1 MPSSQSN
8 PPAPPSAFSLTS
20 GEGAQESS
28 KKLQSYSVQEM
39 PDDAGTPL
47 LMGARFFPRPFQQD
61 VKSWFCIELLPFGG
75 FGNIAFFAK

>member
-1 MPSSQSN
+1 MVAISHTSN
-8 PPAPPSAFSLTS
+8 TRDSIIYGINNVNIILT
-20 GEGAQESS
+20 
-28 KKLQSYSVQEM
+28 
-39 PDDAGTPL
+39 PPL